1 LFNQTT
7 YENMCWRDL
16 VTQFQ
21 CSSGVISAAIQLGSL
36 KTKQVA
42 LWQTTCS
49 QWLRLLSRETLPSS
63 FPLSYT
69 TL

>member
-1 LFNQTT
+1 MQCKTRIYFPCSSIYIAANLFFVYQTS

-42 LWQTTCS
+42 L
-49 QWLRLLSRETLPSS
+49 
-63 FPLSYT
+63 
-69 TL
+69 